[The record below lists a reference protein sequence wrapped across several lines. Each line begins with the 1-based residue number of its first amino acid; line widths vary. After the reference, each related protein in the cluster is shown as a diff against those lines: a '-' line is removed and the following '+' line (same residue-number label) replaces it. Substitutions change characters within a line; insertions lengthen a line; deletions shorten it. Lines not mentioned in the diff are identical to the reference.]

1 MTGAPGAVD
10 TTPTQHPDD
19 EVQVLARVLDAPL
32 LAWYP
37 ELPSTMDVA
46 HALAQRGAPSGTVVL
61 ADAQTRGRGRGGK
74 HWRSGPGAGLWMT
87 LIDRPTD
94 ASGLDVLSLRVGL
107 RAARALDRYTSTP
120 IALKWPND
128 LMLPGGKLGG
138 ILVEV
143 RWREQRP
150 EWVAVGIGVN
160 LVDPGVP
167 GATALGADVRTLVHR
182 GVYGDAARA
191 PDGSTDLGRAS
202 GAPHASSAT
211 RTGAADRTSVMGELL
226 PALRAACRTHGALS
240 AAEIREFA
248 ARDWAR
254 GRRVRAPQ
262 QGTVAGISPAGEL
275 LIETPAG
282 IVSCA
287 SGSLLLDGE
296 TP

>member
-1 MTGAPGAVD
+1 MAEAPEAVD
-10 TTPTQHPDD
+10 TTPTPHPDD
-19 EVQVLARVLDAPL
+19 EAQALARVLDVPL

-37 ELPSTMDVA
+37 ELASTMDVA

-74 HWRSGPGAGLWMT
+74 RWSSGLGAGLWMT

-94 ASGLDVLSLRVGL
+94 ASGIDVLSLRVGL

-160 LVDPGVP
+160 LVDPGMP
-167 GATALGADVRTLVHR
+167 GAAALGADAGPLAERGAYDDAVRP
-182 GVYGDAARA
+182 
-191 PDGSTDLGRAS
+191 PDGSRDPVHAS

-211 RTGAADRTSVMGELL
+211 RTEAADRTSVLGELL

-248 ARDWAR
+248 ARDWAC
-254 GRRVRAPQ
+254 GRRVCAPQ

-275 LIETPAG
+275 L
-282 IVSCA
+282 
-287 SGSLLLDGE
+287 
-296 TP
+296 